1 MNFDDPL
8 YIMFSSGTTGKPKEI
23 VHQVSKLLQD
33 TKQKDKSSI
42 WLYAYNPFH
51 MDIDLWTKIQDE
63 IKLRVEAEPS
73 LGSFLYSLVLS
84 QKDLIGAVASILASK
99 LHSDA
104 LSAMDIKKFILE
116 VYRDCEDIENNL
128 EEDYSSGEKIL
139 YPMPGVFYSY

>member
-1 MNFDDPL
+1 
-8 YIMFSSGTTGKPKEI
+8 
-23 VHQVSKLLQD
+23 
-33 TKQKDKSSI
+33 
-42 WLYAYNPFH
+42 

-104 LSAMDIKKFILE
+104 LSAIDIKKFILE
-116 VYRDCEDIENNL
+116 VYRDCEDIEKNL
-128 EEDYSSGEKIL
+128 EEDIKFSRIMTLHANTFLPHYFFIKD
-139 YPMPGVFYSY
+139 F